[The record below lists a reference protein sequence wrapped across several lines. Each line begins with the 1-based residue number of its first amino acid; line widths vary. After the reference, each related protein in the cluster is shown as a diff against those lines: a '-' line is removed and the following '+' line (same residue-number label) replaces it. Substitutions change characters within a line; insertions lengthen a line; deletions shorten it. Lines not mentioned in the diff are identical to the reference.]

1 MNLAPLAQ
9 LLTALVQTADNNT
22 ALALSDTNETVSHD
36 RFNRIIQT
44 QRLTSV
50 LTTLVLRLALTGG
63 YLILD
68 DTILEK
74 FTAKL
79 GCVFKLR
86 DTKRNCYLLGLNIV
100 LLCWS
105 NGKRTIPIG
114 FRIYVTQNVSKL
126 DLAVQLL
133 KFAHD
138 TLKLEPEYVLFDSWY
153 GSEVLFK
160 QCRAFNWHFLT
171 RLRKNRLFCG
181 KPLKRVHN
189 GTPYWGSVGFLKGQ
203 IPVVVY
209 RHGGKYFASS
219 NLELTRDEIRRLY
232 SIRTGIEEVF
242 RVLKQECGWQG
253 VQARRVRSYR
263 TQLTA
268 GVLGF
273 FWLESLAKDRKC
285 SVYKLRRRLISGRQA
300 LKEVDAL
307 EFLEAA

>member
-44 QRLTSV
+44 LRLTSV

-114 FRIYVTQNVSKL
+114 FRIYVAQNVSKL
-126 DLAVQLL
+126 DLALQLL

-138 TLKLEPEYVLFDSWY
+138 TLKLNPEYVLFDSWY

-189 GTPYWGSVGFLKGQ
+189 GIPYWGAVGLLKGG
-203 IPVVVY
+203 IAVVVY

-273 FWLESLAKDRKC
+273 FWLESLAKNRKC
-285 SVYKLRRRLISGRQA
+285 SVYKLRRRLISGRLQ
-300 LKEVDAL
+300 LKEADAL

>member
-9 LLTALVQTADNNT
+9 LLTTLVQAADNNT

-74 FTAKL
+74 FTARL

-114 FRIYVTQNVSKL
+114 FRIYVAQNVSKL

-138 TLKLEPEYVLFDSWY
+138 TLKLTPEYVLFDSWY

-160 QCRAFNWHFLT
+160 QCRAFNWHFVT

-189 GTPYWGSVGFLKGQ
+189 GIPYWGSVGFLKGQ

-219 NLELTRDEIRRLY
+219 NLDLTRDEIRGLY

-273 FWLESLAKDRKC
+273 FWLESLARTRKC
-285 SVYKLRRRLISGRQA
+285 SVYKLRRKLISGRLQ

>member
-74 FTAKL
+74 FTARL

-114 FRIYVTQNVSKL
+114 FRIYVAQNVSKL

-153 GSEVLFK
+153 GSEALFK
-160 QCRAFNWHFLT
+160 QCRAFNWHFVT

-189 GTPYWGSVGFLKGQ
+189 GIPYWGAVGFLKGQ

-273 FWLESLAKDRKC
+273 FWLELLAKDRKC
-285 SVYKLRRRLISGRQA
+285 SVYKLRRRLISGRLE

-307 EFLEAA
+307 EFLEAT

>member
-9 LLTALVQTADNNT
+9 LLTSLVQAADNNT

-63 YLILD
+63 HLILD

-74 FTAKL
+74 FTARL
-79 GCVFKLR
+79 SCVFKLR

-114 FRIYVTQNVSKL
+114 FRIYVAQDVSKL

-153 GSEVLFK
+153 GSMSLFK
-160 QCRAFNWHFLT
+160 QCRSYGWHFVT

-189 GTPYWGSVGFLKGQ
+189 GIPYWSAIGLLKGQ
-203 IPVVVY
+203 IAVVVY

-219 NLELTRDEIRRLY
+219 DLELTRGEIRGLY

-273 FWLESLAKDRKC
+273 FWLESLAKTRKC
-285 SVYKLRRRLISGRQA
+285 SVYKLRRRLIAGRVR
-300 LKEVDAL
+300 LTESDAL

>member
-1 MNLAPLAQ
+1 LAP
-9 LLTALVQTADNNT
+9 TAAPYGLGP
-22 ALALSDTNETVSHD
+22 H
-36 RFNRIIQT
+36 
-44 QRLTSV
+44 
-50 LTTLVLRLALTGG
+50 
-63 YLILD
+63 

-74 FTAKL
+74 FTARL

-114 FRIYVTQNVSKL
+114 FRIYVAQNVSKL

-133 KFAHD
+133 KFAHE
-138 TLKLEPEYVLFDSWY
+138 TLKLKPEYVLFDSWY
-153 GSEVLFK
+153 GSEALFK
-160 QCRAFNWHFLT
+160 QCRAFNWHFVT

-219 NLELTRDEIRRLY
+219 NLDLTRDEIRGLY

-273 FWLESLAKDRKC
+273 FWLESLAKARKC
-285 SVYKLRRRLISGRQA
+285 SVYKLRRRLISGRLQ

>member
-1 MNLAPLAQ
+1 
-9 LLTALVQTADNNT
+9 
-22 ALALSDTNETVSHD
+22 
-36 RFNRIIQT
+36 
-44 QRLTSV
+44 
-50 LTTLVLRLALTGG
+50 
-63 YLILD
+63 
-68 DTILEK
+68 
-74 FTAKL
+74 
-79 GCVFKLR
+79 
-86 DTKRNCYLLGLNIV
+86 
-100 LLCWS
+100 
-105 NGKRTIPIG
+105 
-114 FRIYVTQNVSKL
+114 VSKL

-153 GSEVLFK
+153 GSMSLFK
-160 QCRAFNWHFLT
+160 QCRSYGWHFVT

-189 GTPYWGSVGFLKGQ
+189 GIPYWSAIGLLKGQ
-203 IPVVVY
+203 IAVVVY

-219 NLELTRDEIRRLY
+219 DLELTRGEIRGLY

-273 FWLESLAKDRKC
+273 FWLESLAKTRKC
-285 SVYKLRRRLISGRQA
+285 SVYKLRRRLIAGRVR
-300 LKEVDAL
+300 LTESDAL

>member
-9 LLTALVQTADNNT
+9 LLTSLVQAADNNT

-74 FTAKL
+74 FTARL

-114 FRIYVTQNVSKL
+114 FRIYVAQNVSKL

-138 TLKLEPEYVLFDSWY
+138 TLKLTPEYVLFDSWY
-153 GSEVLFK
+153 GSEALFK
-160 QCRAFNWHFLT
+160 QCQAFNWPFVT

-189 GTPYWGSVGFLKGQ
+189 GIPYWGSVGFLKGQ

-219 NLELTRDEIRRLY
+219 DLDLTRDEIRGLY

-273 FWLESLAKDRKC
+273 FWLESLAKARKC
-285 SVYKLRRRLISGRQA
+285 SVYKLRRRLISGRLQ

>member
-9 LLTALVQTADNNT
+9 LLTALVQAADNNT

-74 FTAKL
+74 FTARL

-114 FRIYVTQNVSKL
+114 FRIYVAQNVSKL

-160 QCRAFNWHFLT
+160 QCRSFNWHFLT

-189 GTPYWGSVGFLKGQ
+189 GIPYWGAVGLLKGGVA
-203 IPVVVY
+203 VVVY

-219 NLELTRDEIRRLY
+219 NLDLTRDEIRRLY

-253 VQARRVRSYR
+253 VQARQVRSYR

-273 FWLESLAKDRKC
+273 FWLESLAKARKC
-285 SVYKLRRRLISGRQA
+285 SVYKLRRKLISGRLQ

>member
-36 RFNRIIQT
+36 RFNRITHQL
-44 QRLTSV
+44 RLTSV

-114 FRIYVTQNVSKL
+114 FRIYVAQNVSKL

-189 GTPYWGSVGFLKGQ
+189 GTPYWGAIGLLKGG
-203 IPVVVY
+203 IAVVVY

-242 RVLKQECGWQG
+242 RILKQECGWQG
-253 VQARRVRSYR
+253 VQARQVRSYR

-268 GVLGF
+268 GVLGL

-285 SVYKLRRRLISGRQA
+285 SVYKLRRRLISGR
-300 LKEVDAL
+300 LELNEVDAL
-307 EFLEAA
+307 EFLGAA